1 MADLIQYIKEEASRN
16 LRLAEKTKGSRQR
29 THSIRAKHLQRA
41 VAEIERLTTE
51 RDTAEANLER
61 LQNKFEQVTG
71 ENVRLTTERSDIQ
84 AVVDEQAA
92 NEGLWFIAEY
102 ATEAYLQSEL
112 RRLHEVIEGKT
123 GDEIARELVSG
134 SPKPKGDKA

>member
-71 ENVRLTTERSDIQ
+71 ENVRLT
-84 AVVDEQAA
+84 
-92 NEGLWFIAEY
+92 AEVKN
-102 ATEAYLQSEL
+102 ARLQVCQHLYISGSPVGMNRVYCGSCKKEYM
-112 RRLHEVIEGKT
+112 IPSK
-123 GDEIARELVSG
+123 AFVSG
-134 SPKPKGDKA
+134 SPESKGGNDRE

>member
-71 ENVRLTTERSDIQ
+71 ENVRLT
-84 AVVDEQAA
+84 
-92 NEGLWFIAEY
+92 AEVKRLM
-102 ATEAYLQSEL
+102 EA
-112 RRLHEVIEGKT
+112 IE
-123 GDEIARELVSG
+123 EIASQAREVEMDVEDLERADFEQGYDMCVLTAREARDSG